1 MTPVK
6 DPNVELVIV
15 MFIIPL
21 FVNVSKICFYPA
33 IITFAVQLKCTNY
46 FFLLYIYRLVYTK
59 IS

>member
-21 FVNVSKICFYPA
+21 VVNVSKICF
-33 IITFAVQLKCTNY
+33 ILQSLH
-46 FFLLYIYRLVYTK
+46 LLYNKSVQIIFSFIHLVYTK

>member
-21 FVNVSKICFYPA
+21 VVNVSKILFYPA
-33 IITFAVQLKCTNY
+33 IITFVVQ
-46 FFLLYIYRLVYTK
+46 
-59 IS
+59 

>member
-33 IITFAVQLKCTNY
+33 IITFAVH
-46 FFLLYIYRLVYTK
+46 
-59 IS
+59 